1 MLRSRAPYGLFSV
14 LLPIRWQSTHLL
26 CEILKRLSPIL
37 AFRQAGAHLKGG
49 FFAAGARISLD
60 RGLRG
65 SILRPRKYTIAIIV
79 FLVLTFKLLSFA
91 ESDFVYDAKGKRN
104 PFIPLVTNE
113 GRLIK
118 LDKEEE
124 KGSTDLAIDGIIY
137 DKSGLSYAIINAAVV
152 GVGDYVGEY
161 RVLKVESDR
170 VVFLK
175 QDQIREV
182 FITQEGASEK
192 K

>member
-1 MLRSRAPYGLFSV
+1 MLKNRLLISV
-14 LLPIRWQSTHLL
+14 FL
-26 CEILKRLSPIL
+26 IL
-37 AFRQAGAHLKGG
+37 AFGVSV
-49 FFAAGARISLD
+49 FAQD
-60 RGLRG
+60 
-65 SILRPRKYTIAIIV
+65 
-79 FLVLTFKLLSFA
+79 
-91 ESDFVYDAKGKRN
+91 DFIYDAKGKRN

-124 KGSTDLAIDGIIY
+124 KGSSDLVIDGIIY
-137 DKSGLSYAIINAAVV
+137 DKQGSSYAIINGQVV
-152 GVGDYVGEY
+152 SVGDYAGEY

-182 FITQEGASEK
+182 FITQEGLK
-192 K
+192 